1 MVLWTGFIVVSRIG
15 GTSEL
20 TNWDVLGI
28 CYLVAGSVLGLWFF
42 SGAALARSRI
52 SQGPAQTNSA
62 RSKLLTPKHI
72 ALAILG
78 GLVYAVLAFQG
89 FALAP
94 ATQAAVV
101 LPGSMPFFAALW
113 AYLILGEKPKRLLG
127 YASILGGIALLLGLL
142 SVDSGTVLLGD
153 LCFLGASAAWTA
165 YSALLKRWQI
175 PPLLGTQAVGVLTAF
190 VFVPVWLIALPS
202 GLAQASWATIG
213 LQALYQGVLA
223 AVIQMIL
230 FIMEL
235 VPWDLLASVRSW
247 P

>member
-20 TNWDVLGI
+20 TNWDIMGI
-28 CYLVAGSVLGLWFF
+28 RYLVAGSLLGLWFF
-42 SGAALARSRI
+42 GGAALTRSRT

-78 GLVYAVLAFQG
+78 GLVYAVLAKG
-89 FALAP
+89 FALALP
-94 ATQAAVV
+94 PTQVV
-101 LPGSMPFFAALW
+101 LPGSMPFFASLW
-113 AYLILGEKPKRLLG
+113 AYLILGEKPKRLLVTP
-127 YASILGGIALLLGLL
+127 AFSAALPSCLGCCP
-142 SVDSGTVLLGD
+142 STQGTVLLGD

-230 FIMEL
+230 FIMAT
-235 VPWDLLASVRSW
+235 VPWDLLAWVRCW